1 MQKNTKQVIAAVALL
16 LIAAVPLGLHIANA
30 DFTDEAVA
38 SAAASSSEVQAEVP
52 VSSAASAAASASVP
66 EPQPEEEPDASSE
79 EADSSVES
87 GDASAFTSEA
97 AASSKPAAH
106 SAASSHA
113 ASSKSAAHSAA
124 SSHASSSSY
133 AAASSHASSSSHSAA
148 SSHAASSSSSSSTS
162 ALSGSSHTTETTD
175 AKVNAY
181 VRRLQNLQKRSSKK
195 LYQTASSAH
204 SEYMEHPVEERNL
217 ALKVSIVLGKTME
230 LTKLQSECDK
240 EFQEIV
246 TELRQ
251 YLRENGYD
259 QSIADAAE
267 KEYKEEKDAM
277 IKELTNV
284 TYSQVTGKGEGAK
297 WLQEHADMGQ

>member
-1 MQKNTKQVIAAVALL
+1 MQKHTKQLIAAVALL
-16 LIAAVPLGLHIANA
+16 LIAAVPLALHIANA
-30 DFTDEAVA
+30 DPTDETVA
-38 SAAASSSEVQAEVP
+38 SAAASSSEEQAEVP
-52 VSSAASAAASASVP
+52 ASSAASAADSTSEP

-79 EADSSVES
+79 EADSSAES
-87 GDASAFTSEA
+87 GDASASSSEA
-97 AASSKPAAH
+97 AASSKSAAHSAASSHAASSKPAAH

-113 ASSKSAAHSAA
+113 ASS
-124 SSHASSSSY
+124 
-133 AAASSHASSSSHSAA
+133 SHSAA
-148 SSHAASSSSSSSTS
+148 SSHAASSSTS

-181 VRRLQNLQKRSSKK
+181 VRRLRNLQKRSSKK
-195 LYQTASSAH
+195 LYQTASSAY

-240 EFQEIV
+240 EFKEIV
-246 TELRQ
+246 TELRH

-284 TYSQVTGKGEGAK
+284 TYSQVTGKGEGGK

>member
-1 MQKNTKQVIAAVALL
+1 MQKHTKQLIAAVALL
-16 LIAAVPLGLHIANA
+16 LVVAVPLALHIANA
-30 DFTDEAVA
+30 DPTDEVTA
-38 SAAASSSEVQAEVP
+38 SAAASSSEEQAEVP
-52 VSSAASAAASASVP
+52 VSSSAASAADSTSEP

-87 GDASAFTSEA
+87 GDASASSSEA

-113 ASSKSAAHSAA
+113 ASSKPAAHSAA
-124 SSHASSSSY
+124 SSHASSSS
-133 AAASSHASSSSHSAA
+133 HSA
-148 SSHAASSSSSSSTS
+148 SSHAASSSTS
-162 ALSGSSHTTETTD
+162 ASSGSSHTTETTD
-175 AKVNAY
+175 AKINAY
-181 VRRLQNLQKRSSKK
+181 VRRLRNLQKRSSKK
-195 LYQTASSAH
+195 LYQTASSAY

-240 EFQEIV
+240 EFKEIV

-284 TYSQVTGKGEGAK
+284 TYSQVTGKGEGGK

>member
-1 MQKNTKQVIAAVALL
+1 MQKHTKQLIAAVALL

-30 DFTDEAVA
+30 DSTDEVVA
-38 SAAASSSEVQAEVP
+38 SAAASSSEEQAEAP

-66 EPQPEEEPDASSE
+66 ESQPEEGPDASSE
-79 EADSSVES
+79 EADSSAES
-87 GDASAFTSEA
+87 GDASAPSSEA
-97 AASSKPAAH
+97 AASSVASSHAASSKPAAH

-124 SSHASSSSY
+124 SSHASSSSHT
-133 AAASSHASSSSHSAA
+133 S
-148 SSHAASSSSSSSTS
+148 SSHAASSSTS
-162 ALSGSSHTTETTD
+162 ASSGSSHTTETTD
-175 AKVNAY
+175 AKINAY
-181 VRRLQNLQKRSSKK
+181 VRRLRNLQKRSSKK
-195 LYQTASSAH
+195 LYQTASSAY
-204 SEYMEHPVEERNL
+204 SEYMEHPVEERNF

-240 EFQEIV
+240 EFKEIV

-284 TYSQVTGKGEGAK
+284 TYSQVTGKGEGGK

>member
-1 MQKNTKQVIAAVALL
+1 MQRHTKQLIAAVALL

-30 DFTDEAVA
+30 DPTDEAVA
-38 SAAASSSEVQAEVP
+38 SAAASSSEAQAEVP
-52 VSSAASAAASASVP
+52 VSSAAASTSVP

-97 AASSKPAAH
+97 AASSKSAAH
-106 SAASSHA
+106 SASSSHA
-113 ASSKSAAHSAA
+113 ASSKSAAH
-124 SSHASSSSY
+124 
-133 AAASSHASSSSHSAA
+133 AAASSHASSSSHAAA
-148 SSHAASSSSSSSTS
+148 SSHAVSSSSSTS
-162 ALSGSSHTTETTD
+162 ASSGSSHTTETTD
-175 AKVNAY
+175 ARINAY
-181 VRRLQNLQKRSSKK
+181 VWRLRNLQKRSSKK
-195 LYQTASSAH
+195 LYQTASSAY
-204 SEYMEHPVEERNL
+204 SEYMEHPVEERKL

-240 EFQEIV
+240 EFKEIV

>member
-1 MQKNTKQVIAAVALL
+1 MQKHTKQLIAAVALL
-16 LIAAVPLGLHIANA
+16 LVAAVPLALHIANA
-30 DFTDEAVA
+30 DSTDETVA
-38 SAAASSSEVQAEVP
+38 SAAASSLEAQAEVSA
-52 VSSAASAAASASVP
+52 SSAASATDSTSEP

-87 GDASAFTSEA
+87 GDASASSSEA
-97 AASSKPAAH
+97 AAS

-124 SSHASSSSY
+124 SSHASSSS
-133 AAASSHASSSSHSAA
+133 HSAS
-148 SSHAASSSSSSSTS
+148 SSHAASSSSSTSASTS
-162 ALSGSSHTTETTD
+162 SGSSHTTETTD
-175 AKVNAY
+175 AKINAY
-181 VRRLQNLQKRSSKK
+181 VRRLRNLQKRSSKK
-195 LYQTASSAH
+195 LYQTASSAY

-240 EFQEIV
+240 EFKEIV

-267 KEYKEEKDAM
+267 KEYKEEKDAL

-284 TYSQVTGKGEGAK
+284 TYSQVTGKGEGGK

>member
-1 MQKNTKQVIAAVALL
+1 MQKHTKQLIAAVALL
-16 LIAAVPLGLHIANA
+16 LVAAVPLALHIANA
-30 DFTDEAVA
+30 DSTDETVA
-38 SAAASSSEVQAEVP
+38 SAAASSSEAQAEVP
-52 VSSAASAAASASVP
+52 VSSSAASATDSTSEP

-87 GDASAFTSEA
+87 GDASASSSEA
-97 AASSKPAAH
+97 AAS

-124 SSHASSSSY
+124 SSHASSSS
-133 AAASSHASSSSHSAA
+133 HAA
-148 SSHAASSSSSSSTS
+148 SSHAASSSSSTS
-162 ALSGSSHTTETTD
+162 ASASSGSSHTTETTD

-181 VRRLQNLQKRSSKK
+181 VRRLRNLQKRSSKK
-195 LYQTASSAH
+195 LYQTASSAY

-240 EFQEIV
+240 EFKEIV
-246 TELRQ
+246 TELRH

-267 KEYKEEKDAM
+267 KEYKEEKDAL

-284 TYSQVTGKGEGAK
+284 TYSQVTGKGEGGK
-297 WLQEHADMGQ
+297 WLQEHADMGR

>member
-1 MQKNTKQVIAAVALL
+1 MQKHTKQLIAAVALL
-16 LIAAVPLGLHIANA
+16 LIAAVPLALHIANA
-30 DFTDEAVA
+30 DSTDETVA
-38 SAAASSSEVQAEVP
+38 SAAASSSEAQAEVP
-52 VSSAASAAASASVP
+52 ASSSAASAADSTSEP

-87 GDASAFTSEA
+87 GDASASSSEA
-97 AASSKPAAH
+97 AASSAASSHAASSKPAAH

-113 ASSKSAAHSAA
+113 A
-124 SSHASSSSY
+124 
-133 AAASSHASSSSHSAA
+133 SSSHSAA

-162 ALSGSSHTTETTD
+162 ASSGSSHTTETTD

-181 VRRLQNLQKRSSKK
+181 VRRLRNLQKRSSKK
-195 LYQTASSAH
+195 LYQTASSAY

-240 EFQEIV
+240 EFKEIV

-284 TYSQVTGKGEGAK
+284 TYSQVTGKGEGGK

>member
-1 MQKNTKQVIAAVALL
+1 MQKHTKQLIAAVALL
-16 LIAAVPLGLHIANA
+16 LIAAVPLALHIANA
-30 DFTDEAVA
+30 DSTDETVA
-38 SAAASSSEVQAEVP
+38 SAAASSSEEQAEVP
-52 VSSAASAAASASVP
+52 ASSAASAADSTSEP

-97 AASSKPAAH
+97 AASSTASSYAASSKPAAH

-113 ASSKSAAHSAA
+113 ASSHAA
-124 SSHASSSSY
+124 
-133 AAASSHASSSSHSAA
+133 SSSHSAA
-148 SSHAASSSSSSSTS
+148 SSHAASSSHSASSSTS
-162 ALSGSSHTTETTD
+162 ASASSGSSHTTETTD
-175 AKVNAY
+175 AKINAY
-181 VRRLQNLQKRSSKK
+181 VWQLRNLQKRSSKK
-195 LYQTASSAH
+195 LYQTASSAY

-246 TELRQ
+246 TELRH

>member
-1 MQKNTKQVIAAVALL
+1 MQKHTKQLIAAVALL
-16 LIAAVPLGLHIANA
+16 LVAAVPLGLHIANA
-30 DFTDEAVA
+30 DPTDEVTV
-38 SAAASSSEVQAEVP
+38 SAAASSSEEQAEVP
-52 VSSAASAAASASVP
+52 VSSSAASAADSTSEP

-79 EADSSVES
+79 EADSSAES
-87 GDASAFTSEA
+87 GDASASSSEA
-97 AASSKPAAH
+97 AASSKPAAHSASSSHAASSKPAAH

-113 ASSKSAAHSAA
+113 ASS
-124 SSHASSSSY
+124 
-133 AAASSHASSSSHSAA
+133 SHSAA
-148 SSHAASSSSSSSTS
+148 SSHAASSSSSHS
-162 ALSGSSHTTETTD
+162 ASVSSGSSHTTETTD

-181 VRRLQNLQKRSSKK
+181 VRRLRNLQKRSSKK
-195 LYQTASSAH
+195 LYQTASSAY

-240 EFQEIV
+240 EFKEIV

-284 TYSQVTGKGEGAK
+284 TYSQVTGKGEGGK
-297 WLQEHADMGQ
+297 WLEEHADMGQ

>member
-1 MQKNTKQVIAAVALL
+1 
-16 LIAAVPLGLHIANA
+16 
-30 DFTDEAVA
+30 
-38 SAAASSSEVQAEVP
+38 
-52 VSSAASAAASASVP
+52 
-66 EPQPEEEPDASSE
+66 
-79 EADSSVES
+79 
-87 GDASAFTSEA
+87 
-97 AASSKPAAH
+97 
-106 SAASSHA
+106 
-113 ASSKSAAHSAA
+113 
-124 SSHASSSSY
+124 
-133 AAASSHASSSSHSAA
+133 
-148 SSHAASSSSSSSTS
+148 
-162 ALSGSSHTTETTD
+162 
-175 AKVNAY
+175 
-181 VRRLQNLQKRSSKK
+181 
-195 LYQTASSAH
+195 
-204 SEYMEHPVEERNL
+204 MEHPVEERNL

-259 QSIADAAE
+259 QRIADAAE

>member
-1 MQKNTKQVIAAVALL
+1 MQKNTKQLIAAVALL
-16 LIAAVPLGLHIANA
+16 LVAAVPLGLHIANA
-30 DFTDEAVA
+30 DPTDEVTA
-38 SAAASSSEVQAEVP
+38 SAAASSSEEQAEEQAEVP
-52 VSSAASAAASASVP
+52 VSSAASAAASTSEP

-97 AASSKPAAH
+97 AASSTASSYAASSKPTAH

-124 SSHASSSSY
+124 SSHASSS
-133 AAASSHASSSSHSAA
+133 
-148 SSHAASSSSSSSTS
+148 HAASSSTS
-162 ALSGSSHTTETTD
+162 ASASSGSSHTTETTD
-175 AKVNAY
+175 AKINAY
-181 VRRLQNLQKRSSKK
+181 VWQLRNLQKRSSKK
-195 LYQTASSAH
+195 LYQTASSAY

>member
-1 MQKNTKQVIAAVALL
+1 MQKHTKQLIAAVALL
-16 LIAAVPLGLHIANA
+16 LVAAVPLGLHIANA
-30 DFTDEAVA
+30 DPTDEVTV
-38 SAAASSSEVQAEVP
+38 SAAASSSEAQAEAP
-52 VSSAASAAASASVP
+52 ASSAASAADSTSEP

-79 EADSSVES
+79 EADSSAES
-87 GDASAFTSEA
+87 GDASASSSEA

-106 SAASSHA
+106 SASSSHA
-113 ASSKSAAHSAA
+113 ASSKPAAHS
-124 SSHASSSSY
+124 
-133 AAASSHASSSSHSAA
+133 AASSHASSSSHSAA
-148 SSHAASSSSSSSTS
+148 SSHAASSSSSHS
-162 ALSGSSHTTETTD
+162 ASVSSGSSHTTETTD
-175 AKVNAY
+175 AKINAY
-181 VRRLQNLQKRSSKK
+181 VRRLRNLQKRSSKK
-195 LYQTASSAH
+195 LYQTASSAY

-240 EFQEIV
+240 EFKEIV

-284 TYSQVTGKGEGAK
+284 TYSQVTGKGEGGK

>member
-1 MQKNTKQVIAAVALL
+1 MQKHTKQLIAAVALL
-16 LIAAVPLGLHIANA
+16 LIAAVPLALHIANA
-30 DFTDEAVA
+30 DSTDETVA
-38 SAAASSSEVQAEVP
+38 SAAASSSEAQAEAP
-52 VSSAASAAASASVP
+52 VSSSAASAADSTSEP
-66 EPQPEEEPDASSE
+66 EPQPEEELDASSE

-87 GDASAFTSEA
+87 RDASASSSEA
-97 AASSKPAAH
+97 AASSAASSHAASSKPAAH
-106 SAASSHA
+106 SASSSHA
-113 ASSKSAAHSAA
+113 A
-124 SSHASSSSY
+124 
-133 AAASSHASSSSHSAA
+133 SSSHSAA

-162 ALSGSSHTTETTD
+162 ASASSGSSHTTETTD

-181 VRRLQNLQKRSSKK
+181 VRRLRNLQKRSSKK
-195 LYQTASSAH
+195 LYQTASSAY

-217 ALKVSIVLGKTME
+217 TLKVSIVLGKTME

-240 EFQEIV
+240 EFKEIV

>member
-1 MQKNTKQVIAAVALL
+1 MQKNTKQLIAAVALL
-16 LIAAVPLGLHIANA
+16 LIAAVPLGMHIANA

-38 SAAASSSEVQAEVP
+38 SAAASSSEEQAEVP

-87 GDASAFTSEA
+87 GDASAFTSGA
-97 AASSKPAAH
+97 AASSAASSHAASSKPTAHSAAS

-124 SSHASSSSY
+124 SSHASSSS
-133 AAASSHASSSSHSAA
+133 HAAA
-148 SSHAASSSSSSSTS
+148 SSHAASSSTS
-162 ALSGSSHTTETTD
+162 ASASSGSSHTTETTD
-175 AKVNAY
+175 AKINAY
-181 VRRLQNLQKRSSKK
+181 VWQLRNLQKRSSKK
-195 LYQTASSAH
+195 LYQTASSAY

-246 TELRQ
+246 KELRQ

>member
-1 MQKNTKQVIAAVALL
+1 MQKHTKQLIAALALL
-16 LIAAVPLGLHIANA
+16 LVAAVPLGLHIANA

-38 SAAASSSEVQAEVP
+38 SAAASSSEAQAEAP

-97 AASSKPAAH
+97 AASS
-106 SAASSHA
+106 AASSHA

-124 SSHASSSSY
+124 SSTASSHAASSKPT
-133 AAASSHASSSSHSAA
+133 AHSAASSHASSSSHAAA
-148 SSHAASSSSSSSTS
+148 SSHAASSSTS
-162 ALSGSSHTTETTD
+162 ASSGSSHTMETTD
-175 AKVNAY
+175 AKINAY
-181 VRRLQNLQKRSSKK
+181 VWQLRNLQKRSSKK
-195 LYQTASSAH
+195 LYQTASSAY

-246 TELRQ
+246 KELRQ